1 MGASTRGTASA
12 CQCPT
17 SYEVLSIF
25 PVCLVRRIEAAVV
38 SSASPPRRMRSASLF
53 LPLLTSLC
61 TYSRTALSLS
71 ASDELAATSRL
82 SRQNLSQL
90 FRRTVTRSSTL
101 ATHSPAFF
109 CRRTT
114 CLSIE
119 SCIVITSSARS
130 RTSRLRG
137 SFTSTR
143 STLWSPPTRMRSRG
157 NRLRCSNR
165 SSICSAHSSV
175 RRLFRSREVSL
186 EARLS

>member
-1 MGASTRGTASA
+1 M
-12 CQCPT
+12 
-17 SYEVLSIF
+17 
-25 PVCLVRRIEAAVV
+25 V

-53 LPLLTSLC
+53 LPLLTSPC
-61 TYSRTALSLS
+61 TYLRTALSLS

-101 ATHSPAFF
+101 ATDSPAFF

-114 CLSIE
+114 CLSIS
-119 SCIVITSSARS
+119 SCIDMTSSARS

-143 STLWSPPTRMRSRG
+143 STLWFPPTRMRSRG
-157 NRLRCSNR
+157 NRVRFFNR
-165 SSICSAHSSV
+165 SCISLAHSSV
-175 RRLFRSREVSL
+175 RRRLRSREVSAG
-186 EARLS
+186 ARFNWAFVTRVLSTVQTLHLSPPNTSR